1 MGWVAYLLYGNVV
14 PIVEVHEEGP
24 RECQMH
30 DTARIGIT
38 RDYRDQ
44 FRAAFDGLGFLEA
57 LDGKEAQEVIP
68 LLKRGVD
75 QLGDRPDK
83 LYYASTPGNAG
94 HVLALLLSWARLH
107 PTAVFTIVDYG

>member
-14 PIVEVHEEGP
+14 PTVEVHEEGP

-107 PTAVFTIVDYG
+107 PTAVFTIVDYD